1 MSALVDN
8 VIAGGG
14 AGVIEIVCM
23 YPTDVIKTR
32 IQLSTGKSESLPTIV
47 RNLISKEG
55 WTALYRGI
63 SAPIVSEAPKRAVK
77 FSANEFYRGLFK
89 NSEGKLTPLGYFGA
103 GACAGT
109 TEAFVNCPFE
119 VVKVRMQAPE
129 SKELYKSTS
138 HAAKEM
144 LVKEGPTALY
154 KGLEAQIMRN
164 AAWNGLY
171 FSITPTM
178 REWLGGGK
186 LNTFLAGMLAGAVST
201 MASTPFDVV
210 KSRMQNQKGTST
222 KYNHAIPS
230 LMTVIQEEG
239 FMSMYKGLGM
249 RLLRLGPGGGIMMIA
264 FEFIQG
270 KLKQFRQG

>member
-1 MSALVDN
+1 
-8 VIAGGG
+8 
-14 AGVIEIVCM
+14 M

-154 KGLEAQIMRN
+154 KGLEAQVWLTRSHTRSELCSRSVCTMHDIHIWRYVELSKLGCDGEVHGMFQPSTRQFEKLVHGLSRYFCANASNALCTTGTLSCPFVPPKKLFALLFLLSCVGIRPSKAPRN
-164 AAWNGLY
+164 KKKC
-171 FSITPTM
+171 ITRRQRPKCPT
-178 REWLGGGK
+178 
-186 LNTFLAGMLAGAVST
+186 
-201 MASTPFDVV
+201 
-210 KSRMQNQKGTST
+210 
-222 KYNHAIPS
+222 
-230 LMTVIQEEG
+230 
-239 FMSMYKGLGM
+239 
-249 RLLRLGPGGGIMMIA
+249 
-264 FEFIQG
+264 
-270 KLKQFRQG
+270 